1 MSPGVA
7 KLLFLVS
14 LAVMLGA
21 TDRLVRELDEIGL
34 HLRLSDGLL
43 GLITALGADAPEISS
58 ASVAM
63 QSGHHDI
70 GLGVILGSNLFNLAA
85 LLGLGAILAGRVFVK
100 RGSLLLDGGVGLL
113 ITLLTAALILQ
124 LAPPNLCAL
133 LLACVLIPYVTA
145 LALSPFRL
153 SHLLLPARWSARLAL
168 AVRALD
174 QEAAQDPR
182 TALIAT
188 SRPLW
193 VAVVLVIPAVALIIG
208 GSVGVVQ
215 AAVTLADAWSVPAPI
230 VGTLLLAGLTS
241 LPNAYGAVRL
251 ARHGRGAALV
261 SETLNSN
268 TINLVAGVVMPALV
282 FGITSPPKSVTP
294 DLLWLLALTLVALG
308 GLAQPS
314 GLTRRGGAVIIVLYA
329 VFVLIRIA

>member
-1 MSPGVA
+1 MSTGVA
-7 KLLFLVS
+7 MLLFIVS

-21 TDRLVRELDEIGL
+21 TDRLVRELDQVGL
-34 HLRLSDGLL
+34 HLHLSDGLL
-43 GLITALGADAPEISS
+43 GLLTAFGADAPEISS

-85 LLGLGAILAGRVFVK
+85 LLGLGAILAGRVVVK
-100 RGSLLLDGGVGLL
+100 GGSILLDGGVGLL

-124 LAPPNLCAL
+124 LIPPRLCAL
-133 LLACVLIPYVTA
+133 LLACVLAPYVAA

-153 SHLLLPARWSARLAL
+153 SHLPLPALWSARLAV

-182 TALIAT
+182 IAPIAT

-193 VAVVLVIPAVALIIG
+193 VAVVLIIPAVTLIIG

-215 AAVTLADAWSVPAPI
+215 GVVIVADAWSIPAPI

-241 LPNAYGAVRL
+241 LPNAYAAVRL

-261 SETLNSN
+261 SETFNSN
-268 TINLVAGVVMPALV
+268 TINLVAGIVMPVLV
-282 FGITSPPKSVTP
+282 LGLTSAPSGVTP

-314 GLTRRGGAVIIVLYA
+314 GLTRRGGALIVALYT